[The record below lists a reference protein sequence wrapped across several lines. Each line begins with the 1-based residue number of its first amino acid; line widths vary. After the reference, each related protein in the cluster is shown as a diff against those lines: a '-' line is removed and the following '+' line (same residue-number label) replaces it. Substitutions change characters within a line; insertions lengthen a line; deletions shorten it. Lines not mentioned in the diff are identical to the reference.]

1 MLENL
6 INNRENLDKLNQ
18 QLSSGTKFSKPSD
31 NPIGVTT
38 SMGFHTQM
46 NNYEQYQRDV
56 NNSKSWLESTESSL
70 SDANNVLQRTN
81 ELAIYASNDTLNPED
96 RKIMAEEVKELRD
109 ELISIANS
117 KLGDEYLFSGQ
128 ATGTKPIEVNNNYH
142 TNNDLTL
149 VNSTNISSVKRS
161 SSTTLNPGSYT
172 VSIEDSGGITDTIK
186 ISNEDGEVVA
196 EKDTDS
202 PLTADT
208 NYEIELDNGEKITV
222 RTGTTIPTNTDQ
234 AEFEVPSFVN
244 YNGDHNKI
252 LRKISDDDNM
262 QVNINAAEVFKDN
275 IETINKMYEDLKNGE
290 GGEKISSYI
299 SDFEEGMTTNTS
311 ARAEV
316 GAKINRLDLVNNRI
330 DDNLLNVK
338 KLNSKN
344 EDIDLAKLVTDLKM
358 SENVYRASLSSAAR
372 VIQPSLVDF
381 VK

>member
-1 MLENL
+1 MRITNSMMTNNMLENL

-128 ATGTKPIEVNNNYH
+128 ATGAKPIEVNTNYDI
-142 TNNDLTL
+142 N
-149 VNSTNISSVKRS
+149 
-161 SSTTLNPGSYT
+161 
-172 VSIEDSGGITDTIK
+172 
-186 ISNEDGEVVA
+186 
-196 EKDTDS
+196 DTD
-202 PLTADT
+202 PDND
-208 NYEIELDNGEKITV
+208 NYV
-222 RTGTTIPTNTDQ
+222 
-234 AEFEVPSFVN
+234 V

-252 LRKISDDDNM
+252 LRKISDDNQM
-262 QVNINAAEVFKDN
+262 KVNINAAEVFKDN

-358 SENVYRASLSSAAR
+358 SESVYRASLSSAAR